1 MPQEEIIV
9 QTADEVANIDFMRKT
24 NDMITEQ
31 TAEIQNNMDTISEQL
46 DIIIDNNTN
55 TISGYS
61 DPELVQNDVDLSE
74 VTELIENIDT
84 ALVESNTQDILVKL
98 NQQQEQINNI
108 NEKLDLILSKL

>member
-1 MPQEEIIV
+1 MPQEEIIA

-24 NDMITEQ
+24 NDIIIEQ

-61 DPELVQNDVDLSE
+61 DLELVQNDVDLSE

-98 NQQQEQINNI
+98 NQQQEQINDI